1 MIYKGEYMNNLLIID
16 KDSDLRKTISN
27 LLQKNGYAIEEAHD
41 FNTAAEMIENNVFDV
56 IISDT
61 SISGGT
67 LDTLLG
73 FNKNNNSMVII
84 SAEQD
89 SIINAVKA
97 IRGGAVDYIRKPF
110 SIPEL
115 EVKIEKAIE
124 LRRLKQE
131 TDSLRGERNIIYKT
145 ENFIGESPEI
155 KMVFELTGKVAKS
168 NSSILLT
175 GETGTGKELVAG
187 AIHYNSLRPEGAFVK
202 VNCAALPLQL
212 LESELFGHEKGAFTG
227 ADKQRIGR
235 FEQANGGSIFLDE
248 IGDMSLATQSKLLRV
263 LQEKEFQRLGSNR
276 TIKVDVRLISA
287 TNKDLMHEIEEG
299 RFRADLFYRLNVV
312 NIHIPPLRQRR
323 GDIILLTYFFL
334 KKYCGDLK
342 KKIKE
347 IHPLAIK
354 QLTEYSWP
362 GNIRELEN
370 TIERA
375 VLMADR
381 DIISPEDLHLPCQMD
396 IFQYDYSTIK
406 IPPSGINLEEVE
418 KGLILQALKLC
429 DWVQK
434 DASKLLLV
442 SERVLNYK
450 IKRFGITHP
459 RWKINK

>member
-1 MIYKGEYMNNLLIID
+1 MNNLLIID

-27 LLQKNGYAIEEAHD
+27 FFQKNGYDIEEAYD

-89 SIINAVKA
+89 SIISTVKA
-97 IRGGAVDYIRKPF
+97 IRGGAFDYIRKPF

-155 KMVFELTGKVAKS
+155 KKVFELAGKVAKS

-375 VLMADR
+375 VLMADG

-396 IFQYDYSTIK
+396 IFKYDYSTIK
-406 IPPSGINLEEVE
+406 IPPSGLDLEEVE

-459 RWKINK
+459 RWKKNK

>member
-1 MIYKGEYMNNLLIID
+1 MNNLLIID

-27 LLQKNGYAIEEAHD
+27 LLQKNGYDIEEAHD
-41 FNTAAEMIENNVFDV
+41 INTAAKMIENNVFDV

-67 LDTLLG
+67 LDDLLG

-155 KMVFELTGKVAKS
+155 KKVFELTGKVAKS

-187 AIHYNSLRPEGAFVK
+187 AIHYNSLRPERAFVK

-235 FEQANGGSIFLDE
+235 FEQADGGSIFLDE
-248 IGDMSLATQSKLLRV
+248 IGDMNLTTQSKLLRV

-375 VLMADR
+375 ILMADG

-396 IFQYDYSTIK
+396 IFKYDYSTIK
-406 IPPSGINLEEVE
+406 IPPSGLDLEEVE

-434 DASKLLLV
+434 DASKLLRV

>member
-1 MIYKGEYMNNLLIID
+1 MNNLLIID

-27 LLQKNGYAIEEAHD
+27 LLQNNGYDIEEAHD
-41 FNTAAEMIENNVFDV
+41 LNTAAKMIENNVFDV

-67 LDTLLG
+67 LDALLG

-97 IRGGAVDYIRKPF
+97 IRGGAVDYITKPF

-124 LRRLKQE
+124 LKRLKQE

-155 KMVFELTGKVAKS
+155 KKVFELTGKVAKS

-235 FEQANGGSIFLDE
+235 FEQADGGSIFLDE
-248 IGDMSLATQSKLLRV
+248 IGDMNLATQSKLLRV

-334 KKYCGDLK
+334 KKICGDLK

-375 VLMADR
+375 VLMADG
-381 DIISPEDLHLPCQMD
+381 DIISPEDLHLPCQID
-396 IFQYDYSTIK
+396 IFKYDYSTIK
-406 IPPSGINLEEVE
+406 IPPSGLDLEEVE

-429 DWVQK
+429 DWIQK
-434 DASKLLLV
+434 DASKLLRV
-442 SERVLNYK
+442 SVRVLNYK

>member
-1 MIYKGEYMNNLLIID
+1 MNNLLIID

-27 LLQKNGYAIEEAHD
+27 LLQKNGYDIEEAHD
-41 FNTAAEMIENNVFDV
+41 FNTAAKMIENNVFDV

-61 SISGGT
+61 NLSDGN
-67 LDTLLG
+67 LDALLG
-73 FNKNNNSMVII
+73 VNKNNNSMVII
-84 SAEQD
+84 SAGQD
-89 SIINAVKA
+89 NIINAVKA

-124 LRRLKQE
+124 LRRLKKE

-155 KMVFELTGKVAKS
+155 KKVFELTGKVAKS

-235 FEQANGGSIFLDE
+235 FEQADGGSIFLDE
-248 IGDMSLATQSKLLRV
+248 IGDMNLATQSKLLRV
-263 LQEKEFQRLGSNR
+263 LQEKEFQRLGSNK

-334 KKYCGDLK
+334 KKICGDLK

-375 VLMADR
+375 VLMADE
-381 DIISPEDLHLPCQMD
+381 DIISPEDLRLPCQID
-396 IFQYDYSTIK
+396 IFKYDYSTIK
-406 IPPSGINLEEVE
+406 IPPSGLDLEEVE

-434 DASKLLLV
+434 DASTLLRV
-442 SERVLNYK
+442 SVRVLNYK